1 MDEVMRMHQQ
11 TRQFTSA
18 SIIEAENNIGSWCM
32 SWNHGDWLSFAQ
44 AAASTAAI
52 IGAYGVVFV
61 QAHLG
66 KRAQRERML
75 SVIKAAH
82 SRAKQFEAALDDD
95 EIRLKMYAI
104 YHPSLIDS
112 LVDLMN
118 KLPVSE
124 LGSDETI
131 NAFIIFSGQ
140 FTFLKQSLDE
150 YLAGPYTAEMMADLQ
165 KLEEQGYRD
174 QSKVNVEAKLNVLKR
189 NVQVHLDSIDIE
201 FKTLMKS
208 FP

>member
-1 MDEVMRMHQQ
+1 
-11 TRQFTSA
+11 
-18 SIIEAENNIGSWCM
+18 M

-61 QAHLG
+61 QARLS
-66 KRAQRERML
+66 KRTQRESML
-75 SVIKAAH
+75 SVIKTAH
-82 SRAKQFEAALDDD
+82 SHAKLFEAALDDD
-95 EIRLKMYAI
+95 EARLKMYAV

-124 LGSDETI
+124 LGSDNAI
-131 NAFIIFSGQ
+131 GAFIIFSGQ
-140 FTFLKQSLDE
+140 FTFLRQSLDE
-150 YLAGPYTAEMMADLQ
+150 YIAGPYTDEMMAELQ

-174 QSKVNVEAKLNVLKR
+174 QSKVNVEAKRNVLKK
-189 NVQVHLDSIDIE
+189 NVQVHIDRIDIE